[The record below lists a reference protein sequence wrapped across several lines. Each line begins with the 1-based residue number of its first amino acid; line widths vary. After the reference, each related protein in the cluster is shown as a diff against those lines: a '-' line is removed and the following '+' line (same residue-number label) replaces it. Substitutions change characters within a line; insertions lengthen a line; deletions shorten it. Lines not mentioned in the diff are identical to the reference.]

1 MTTQQTH
8 PGSTTHGRR
17 SMAGVIATMISV
29 ATPPFL
35 VGTIAIQVA
44 ATIPFSAGQLGLAV
58 AGYYAFSAAFSPLG
72 GRLVQ
77 RWGATPSMRLACLG
91 ATAGLTAIA
100 LADDGT
106 TVVVALSL
114 LGLPN
119 ALVQPAANQ
128 VLSDT
133 VPARRQGVAFGLV
146 QSAIPS
152 ATLLSGAL
160 LAFFHTG
167 ESWRTAVGIVAMLTL
182 GAQLLVR
189 APQAPAVRRD
199 SARPPL
205 GRPIGG
211 APLMAALVAGAVL
224 ASMAATSLPSFV
236 ASSGATR
243 GLTPGEVAAV
253 QVTGSL
259 ACIGLRVLASWRGS
273 LLEGWRVLVGV
284 AGMLAVGSLGFALLA
299 TPSAALFCV
308 GVVVAYAF
316 GWGWNGLF
324 NLSVSRARAGRV
336 SAATGL
342 TQGGVFLGGVLGPL
356 LFAGV
361 LDLQGVGAAWLVV
374 AVAALAASSSI
385 VLAARQWAGAEAE
398 KECTT

>member
-1 MTTQQTH
+1 MTLQDTRA
-8 PGSTTHGRR
+8 GSTAHSRR
-17 SMAGVIATMISV
+17 PMAGVIATMISV

-35 VGTIAIQVA
+35 VGTIAIQIA
-44 ATIPFSAGQLGLAV
+44 GTIAFSAGQLGLAV

-91 ATAGLTAIA
+91 ATLGLSAVA
-100 LADDGT
+100 LADDGV

-160 LAFFHTG
+160 LALFHSG
-167 ESWRTAVGIVAMLTL
+167 ESWRTAVWTVAALTL

-199 SARPPL
+199 DVRAPL
-205 GRPIGG
+205 GPPVGG
-211 APLMAALVAGAVL
+211 APLMAALVVGAVL

-259 ACIGLRVLASWRGS
+259 ACIALRVLASWRGS

-284 AGMLAVGSLGFALLA
+284 AAMLAVGSLGFGLLA

-374 AVAALAASSSI
+374 AVGALAASLSI
-385 VLAARQWAGAEAE
+385 VLAARHWAGAEAE